1 MRYTKFKIVSL
12 ETPHL
17 NKLKVSFLSAI
28 QRINP
33 ESLYGFSTVISPQI
47 QSLEED
53 NIYKEMYPRGE
64 KVLHTVYAFAIKYG
78 LDFRNQT
85 PEQIASN
92 PKNYLFKVPTLN
104 LLKISAED
112 LLSFLQNTNNW
123 TIRHDQPQEED
134 IPINKN
140 CSPNEV
146 IEQLQ
151 RHFDISST
159 LDPIILQGIKGHA
172 DTTCNW
178 HLDGEAIYLK
188 NGTLITISK
197 DSKSR
202 TITLSEH
209 PNGTEYLQ
217 LPVLNKLPDLDQE
230 QLKHFFNLL
239 YKDIIPSILNNP
251 ANQSWITPHIQ
262 RLKTWA
268 VYDGVGDNYFHRTPH
283 VDDEKRIHIII

>member
-33 ESLYGFSTVISPQI
+33 ESLYRFYTVISPQI
-47 QSLEED
+47 QSVEEG
-53 NIYKEMYPRGE
+53 NRYEKMFPQGE

-78 LDFRNQT
+78 LDFQNQT

-92 PKNYLFKVPTLN
+92 PKNYLFRVPTLN
-104 LLKISAED
+104 LLNISAED
-112 LLSFLQNTNNW
+112 LLSFLQKTNNW
-123 TIRHDQPQEED
+123 TIRQDQPQQVD

-159 LDPIILQGIKGHA
+159 LDPIILQGTKGHA

-178 HLDGEAIYLK
+178 HLDGEAIYLENDRLK
-188 NGTLITISK
+188 IISK

-217 LPVLNKLPDLDQE
+217 LPVLNKLPDWDQK
-230 QLKHFFNLL
+230 QLKLFFNLL
-239 YKDIIPSILNNP
+239 FKDIIPSILNNP
-251 ANQSWITPHIQ
+251 ANQSWIMPHIQ
-262 RLKTWA
+262 KLETWT
-268 VYDGVGDNYFHRTPH
+268 VYDQVGIHFFHRTPTEN
-283 VDDEKRIHIII
+283 DPDRIHIII